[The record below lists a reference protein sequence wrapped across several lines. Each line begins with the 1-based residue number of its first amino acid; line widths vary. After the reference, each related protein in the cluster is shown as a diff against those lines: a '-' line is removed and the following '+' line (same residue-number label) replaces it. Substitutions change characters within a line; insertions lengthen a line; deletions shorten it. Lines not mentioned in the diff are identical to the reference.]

1 MNNKR
6 IYAYENSDGTYRVEI
21 ISNMRDKKTGSESE
35 IHTIAERIEIPRANV
50 SIEAFP
56 VEKEEKIEESTRNAR
71 SKRR

>member
-6 IYAYENSDGTYRVEI
+6 IYAYENPDGTYRVEI

-56 VEKEEKIEESTRNAR
+56 VEKEEKIEEPTRNAR

>member
-1 MNNKR
+1 MNNKV
-6 IYAYENSDGTYRVEI
+6 IYAYENPDGTYRVEI

-71 SKRR
+71 GRRR

>member
-6 IYAYENSDGTYRVEI
+6 IYAYENPDGTYRVEI

-50 SIEAFP
+50 SIETLP
-56 VEKEEKIEESTRNAR
+56 VEKEEKNEESVRSAR
-71 SKRR
+71 GRRR

>member
-50 SIEAFP
+50 SIETLP
-56 VEKEEKIEESTRNAR
+56 VEKEEKIEEPVRSAR
-71 SKRR
+71 VRRG